1 MLVLYHASHHLPCC
15 CSHRCKICH
24 QPYEALLQL
33 DRVHLEQRLTPA
45 AAAATGDKVC
55 ERPFETLL
63 EAAWLA
69 PPPGTSYE
77 DRPASP
83 ERLSAASK
91 GSGAAAGG
99 SGAAASGAAQ
109 SKPAAYRLVRK
120 RGYACCA
127 AL

>member
-1 MLVLYHASHHLPCC
+1 
-15 CSHRCKICH
+15 
-24 QPYEALLQL
+24 
-33 DRVHLEQRLTPA
+33 
-45 AAAATGDKVC
+45 VC

-63 EAAWLA
+63 EAAWMP

-99 SGAAASGAAQ
+99 SGAAASSAAQ
-109 SKPAAYRLVRK
+109 SKPAAYRLVGM
-120 RGYACCA
+120 RGFIRSPLHAREGLLVMVALPCCSQQ
-127 AL
+127 